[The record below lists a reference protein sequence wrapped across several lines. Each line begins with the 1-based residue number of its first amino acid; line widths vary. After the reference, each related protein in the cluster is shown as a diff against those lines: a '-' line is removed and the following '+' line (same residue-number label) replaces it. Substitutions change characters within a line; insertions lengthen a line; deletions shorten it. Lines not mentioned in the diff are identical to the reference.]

1 MRTAIAL
8 SLVLFLVPPAMAGKA
23 SDYFPDE
30 SAGKIEVFKGK
41 KLFDYMNGGAEL
53 YLAYGFVEI
62 AVWNYSTAGNK
73 ATVGI
78 YEMGGPAEAYGIFS
92 HTSKGDPVDVGVPA
106 VLARGMLSFH
116 KGKFYVRVVA
126 KSDPVKAKD
135 LLIAL
140 GKQVAGSIPGK
151 SQVPKEVALLPE
163 GAVKGSL
170 RYLVNPETARTIW
183 FDGEGELI
191 LTKQAKAVTA
201 FYPGGDSDVQAT
213 RIAYPDKKTAMNACK
228 ALGKKLS
235 LKTAEAGGECTATG
249 KIPDD
254 VFAALATKDGVLR
267 WVTGAS
273 DQKSA
278 SAWLARIK

>member
-1 MRTAIAL
+1 MRVAIAL
-8 SLVLFLVPPAMAGKA
+8 VSVLLMAPA
-23 SDYFPDE
+23 SDYFPEE

-62 AVWNYSTAGNK
+62 AVWSYQTAGNQ

-78 YEMGGPAEAYGIFS
+78 YEMGSPAEAFGIFS

-116 KGKFYVRVVA
+116 KDKFYVRVVA
-126 KSDPVKAKD
+126 KSDPAKAKD
-135 LLIAL
+135 LLIHL
-140 GKQVAGSIPGK
+140 GKQVAAAIPGK
-151 SQVPKEVALLPE
+151 PLTPGEVGLLPE
-163 GAVKGSL
+163 GAVEGSL

-191 LTKQAKAVTA
+191 LTKNARAVTA
-201 FYPGGDSDVQAT
+201 FYPGDDTDIQAS
-213 RIAYPDKKTAMNACK
+213 RISYPDKAAAITACR

-235 LKTAEAGGECTATG
+235 LKTSAKGECSASGRTE
-249 KIPDD
+249 DD
-254 VFAALATKDGVLR
+254 VFTALAAKDGVLR
-267 WVTGAS
+267 WVTGAA
-273 DQKSA
+273 DQKTA
-278 SAWLARIK
+278 AAWLARIK

>member
-8 SLVLFLVPPAMAGKA
+8 SLVLFLAPAVTAGKA

-30 SAGKIEVFKGK
+30 SAGKIEVFVGK

-62 AVWNYSTAGNK
+62 AVWNYSTAGNQ

-106 VLARGMLSFH
+106 VLARGMLSFY

-126 KSDPVKAKD
+126 KSDPVKARD
-135 LLIAL
+135 LLIHL
-140 GKQVAGSIPGK
+140 GKQVAAAVPGK
-151 SQVPKEVALLPE
+151 PHMPEEVGLLPQ
-163 GAVKGSL
+163 GAVEGSL
-170 RYLVNPETARTIW
+170 RYLVNPETARTVW

-191 LTKQAKAVTA
+191 LTEKARAVTA
-201 FYPGGDSDVQAT
+201 FYQGGDADIQAT
-213 RIAYPDKKTAMNACK
+213 RISYPDKAAAIKACR
-228 ALGKKLS
+228 ALGKQLS
-235 LKTAEAGGECTATG
+235 LKTAESKGECNASG
-249 KIPDD
+249 KTEDD
-254 VFAALATKDGVLR
+254 AFTVLAAKDGVLR
-267 WVTGAS
+267 WVTGAP

-278 SAWLARIK
+278 SAWLAKVK